1 MSAGI
6 RSPPGAGWEADSTK
20 YAMKDILLSSLPLSA
35 HEERH
40 PKKIV
45 LENKTACGCTP
56 GA

>member
-20 YAMKDILLSSLPLSA
+20 CPMKDLQLSYLPLSA

-40 PKKIV
+40 PKRML
-45 LENKTACGCTP
+45 LENKTACGCTT

>member
-40 PKKIV
+40 PKRIV